1 MFVVCSRCWT
11 VLYLKYENFTKFL
24 PCSHVFSCRCDV
36 FLFIIICLF
45 FCVRRI
51 VKKWQTG
58 KSNKKNIRQKTDV
71 VVVRWTLFCFLIAD
85 YCFFFLLFLLCL
97 MYNLPLP
104 NCSFHNTLVLI
115 MYSSGAE
122 YKKKTRSHAPRQSN
136 NNILS
141 VMCLCVVWFVC
152 LFVCVSR

>member
-1 MFVVCSRCWT
+1 MLLWFDEHC
-11 VLYLKYENFTKFL
+11 F
-24 PCSHVFSCRCDV
+24 V
-36 FLFIIICLF
+36 FLLLII
-45 FCVRRI
+45 V
-51 VKKWQTG
+51 
-58 KSNKKNIRQKTDV
+58 
-71 VVVRWTLFCFLIAD
+71 
-85 YCFFFLLFLLCL
+85 FFFFALSTLPHVQLAVAQLFV
-97 MYNLPLP
+97 
-104 NCSFHNTLVLI
+104 SNTLVLI